1 MNDLTTPRSHT
12 EDDFAH
18 VIREL
23 VRWQARVTADPEGA
37 GQTIADSY
45 ALVRLAMRWM
55 LVTPSDEWLDAFD
68 HLAME
73 ADDQEEFIRRLRLGA
88 PNPERN

>member
-23 VRWQARVTADPEGA
+23 VNWQARVIADPEGA
-37 GQTIADSY
+37 GQTMADSY
-45 ALVRLAMRWM
+45 ALVRLAMRWI
-55 LVTPSDEWLDAFD
+55 EA
-68 HLAME
+68 LANGETDLSVMFRE
-73 ADDQEEFIRRLRLGA
+73 LLF
-88 PNPERN
+88 P